1 MFSEG
6 LFMLLI
12 GAHVSISGGLHKAF
26 PLAADIGCTAMQIF
40 TKNASQWN
48 AKPLQDKE
56 IQQFKAAWEASGIR
70 MVVAHDSYLI
80 NLASPDGELLEKS
93 RSAMRIEVERCEQ
106 LGIPY
111 LVMHP
116 GSHVGSGEEAG
127 LRRVAES
134 FDAIHRQT
142 AGFQAKILVETT
154 AGQGTNLGWQ
164 FEQIARIFEHVAQP
178 ERLGVCF
185 DTCHAFAAGYDI
197 RTEAAY
203 RQTMAEFDRIIGLAR
218 LNAIHVNDSV
228 KPLGCR
234 VDRHEAIGKEHIGLD
249 GFRWLMN
256 DPRLADI
263 PKILETPKGG
273 DPVASDQ
280 ENLSKL
286 RALLETEAP

>member
-1 MFSEG
+1 
-6 LFMLLI
+6 MLLI

-26 PLAADIGCTAMQIF
+26 PLAADIGCTAVQIF

-80 NLASPDGELLEKS
+80 NLATPDDALLEKS

-142 AGFQAKILVETT
+142 SGYQTKILVETT

-234 VDRHEAIGKEHIGLD
+234 VDRHEAIGKGHIGLD

-286 RALLETEAP
+286 RALLETEAR

>member
-1 MFSEG
+1 
-6 LFMLLI
+6 MLLI

-40 TKNASQWN
+40 TKNANQWN
-48 AKPLQDKE
+48 AKPLQEKE
-56 IQQFKAAWEASGIR
+56 IQQFKAAWAASGIR
-70 MVVAHDSYLI
+70 MIVAHDSYLI

-142 AGFQAKILVETT
+142 SGYQTKILVETT

-234 VDRHEAIGKEHIGLD
+234 VDRHEAIGKGHIGLD

-286 RALLETEAP
+286 RALLETEAR

>member
-1 MFSEG
+1 
-6 LFMLLI
+6 MLLI

-80 NLASPDGELLEKS
+80 NLATPDDALLEKS

-106 LGIPY
+106 LGIPS

-142 AGFQAKILVETT
+142 SGYQTKILVETT

-234 VDRHEAIGKEHIGLD
+234 VDRHEAIGKGHIGLD

-286 RALLETEAP
+286 RALLETEAR

>member
-1 MFSEG
+1 
-6 LFMLLI
+6 MLLI

-40 TKNASQWN
+40 TKNANQWN
-48 AKPLQDKE
+48 AKPLQEKE
-56 IQQFKAAWEASGIR
+56 IQQFKAAWAASGIR
-70 MVVAHDSYLI
+70 MIVAHDSYLI

-142 AGFQAKILVETT
+142 SGVQAKILVETT

-164 FEQIARIFEHVAQP
+164 FEQIARIFEQVAQP

-185 DTCHAFAAGYDI
+185 DTCHTFAAGYDI
-197 RTEAAY
+197 RTAAAY

-218 LNAIHVNDSV
+218 LNAIHLNDSV

-234 VDRHEAIGKEHIGLD
+234 VDRHEAIGKGHIGLD

-256 DPRLADI
+256 DPRLAAI

-280 ENLSKL
+280 DNLSKL
-286 RALLETEAP
+286 RALLETEAR

>member
-1 MFSEG
+1 
-6 LFMLLI
+6 MLLI

-48 AKPLQDKE
+48 AKPLQEKD
-56 IQQFKAAWEASGIR
+56 IQQFKAAWAASGIR

-80 NLASPDGELLEKS
+80 NLATPDDALLEKS

-142 AGFQAKILVETT
+142 SGYQTKILVETT

-234 VDRHEAIGKEHIGLD
+234 VDRHEAIGKGHIGLD

-286 RALLETEAP
+286 RALLETEAR

>member
-80 NLASPDGELLEKS
+80 NLATPDDALLEKS

-142 AGFQAKILVETT
+142 SGYQTKILVETT

-234 VDRHEAIGKEHIGLD
+234 VDRHEAIGKGHIGLD

-286 RALLETEAP
+286 RALLETEAR

>member
-26 PLAADIGCTAMQIF
+26 PLAADIGCTAVQIF

-80 NLASPDGELLEKS
+80 NLATPDGELLEKS

-142 AGFQAKILVETT
+142 SGYQTKILVETT

-234 VDRHEAIGKEHIGLD
+234 VDRHEAIGKGHIGLD

-286 RALLETEAP
+286 RALLETEAR

>member
-1 MFSEG
+1 
-6 LFMLLI
+6 MLLI

-48 AKPLQDKE
+48 AKPLQEKE
-56 IQQFKAAWEASGIR
+56 IQQFKAAWAASGIR

-80 NLASPDGELLEKS
+80 NLATPDDALLEKS

-106 LGIPY
+106 LGIPS

-142 AGFQAKILVETT
+142 SGYQTKILVETT

-164 FEQIARIFEHVAQP
+164 FEQIARIFEQVAQP

-197 RTEAAY
+197 RTAAAY

-228 KPLGCR
+228 KPLGSR
-234 VDRHEAIGKEHIGLD
+234 VDRHEAIGKGYIGLD

-286 RALLETEAP
+286 RALLETEAR

>member
-1 MFSEG
+1 M
-6 LFMLLI
+6 
-12 GAHVSISGGLHKAF
+12 
-26 PLAADIGCTAMQIF
+26 
-40 TKNASQWN
+40 
-48 AKPLQDKE
+48 QDKE

-80 NLASPDGELLEKS
+80 NLATPDDALLEKS

-234 VDRHEAIGKEHIGLD
+234 VDRHEAIGKGHIGLD

-286 RALLETEAP
+286 RALLETEAR

>member
-1 MFSEG
+1 
-6 LFMLLI
+6 MLLI

-26 PLAADIGCTAMQIF
+26 PLAADIGCTAVQIF

-80 NLASPDGELLEKS
+80 NLATPDDALLEKS

-142 AGFQAKILVETT
+142 AGYQTKILVETT

-234 VDRHEAIGKEHIGLD
+234 VDRHEAIGKGHIGLD

-286 RALLETEAP
+286 RALLETEAR